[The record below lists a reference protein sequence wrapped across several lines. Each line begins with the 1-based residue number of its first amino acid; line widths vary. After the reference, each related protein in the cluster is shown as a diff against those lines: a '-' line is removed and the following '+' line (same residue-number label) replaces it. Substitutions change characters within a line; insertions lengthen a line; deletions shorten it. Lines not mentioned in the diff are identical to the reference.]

1 VKIWELFTVAVQTLW
16 ANRLRSALTMIGII
30 IGTASVIAIFGL
42 GQSAASSIGATLGMF
57 GNQGIFIL
65 PDQNSSRFRQAKFQW
80 HDIQVIRDQ
89 CTRCAKV
96 FPFYDSFYTMRRGH
110 ARDSFELSSDTDY
123 ILDRLPMAEGR
134 RFTSDDVDAARP
146 VANILWPAKQKLFGA
161 GPAVGKYVRIAGHRF
176 LVVGV
181 YQDISAGIFNTFVG
195 SGDSISIP
203 YTTYHKLP
211 GSVIEGIQLY
221 AAPGVPASRVIDEV
235 EGILKR
241 LHGTRTQY
249 QGIDSSQQSSTFL
262 NVIAYVAVGISSI
275 GAIALIVGGIGVM
288 NIMMVSV
295 MERTREIGIRKAIG
309 ASRSDILMQFLTE
322 SIAITLIGGAMGTL
336 LGALAALAGSA
347 FLDKQFAGNVSS
359 INWFPILFTALGSSL
374 AIGLFFGTY
383 PAVRASR
390 LAPIDCLRH
399 E

>member
-1 VKIWELFTVAVQTLW
+1 MKIWELLTVAVQALW
-16 ANRLRSALTMIGII
+16 ANRLRSVLTMLGII

-57 GNQGIFIL
+57 GNQGIYIL
-65 PDQNSSRFRQAKFQW
+65 PDQNSGRFREAQFQW
-80 HDIQVIRDQ
+80 HDIAIIRDQ
-89 CTRCAKV
+89 CSRCAKV
-96 FPFYDSFYTMRRGH
+96 FPYYDSFFTMRRGH
-110 ARDSFELSSDTDY
+110 KRDAFELSSDTDY
-123 ILDRLPMAEGR
+123 IADRLPMAEGR
-134 RFTSDDVDAARP
+134 RFTSDDIDAARP
-146 VANILWPAKQKLFGA
+146 VCNILWPAKLKLFGND
-161 GPAVGKYVRIAGHRF
+161 PAVGKYVRIAGHRF

-181 YQDISAGIFNTFVG
+181 YEDISAGIFNTFVG
-195 SGDSISIP
+195 SGDTITIP
-203 YTTYHKLP
+203 YTTFHKLP
-211 GSVIEGIQLY
+211 GSVIQGIQLY
-221 AAPGVPASRVIDEV
+221 AAPGVAANTVIDEA

-241 LHGTRTQY
+241 VHGSRTQY
-249 QGIDSSQQSSTFL
+249 QGIDSSQQGSAFL
-262 NVIAYVAVGISSI
+262 SVIGYVAVGISSI

-309 ASRSDILMQFLTE
+309 ASRSDILVQFLTE
-322 SIAITLIGGAMGTL
+322 AIAITLIGGAIGTIV
-336 LGALAALAGSA
+336 GSLAALAGSA

-359 INWFPILFTALGSSL
+359 INWFPILFTALASSI

-390 LAPIDCLRH
+390 LSPIDCLRH